1 MFMHSATDAA
11 WIAASNH
18 QQTLLSAHR
27 NFSSKSP
34 IQQGTGS
41 LARFKSN
48 APLTMCASWEDIFCL
63 LSYESSRY
71 QFPLLAKDR
80 SVVPLVRSS
89 DPFFSE
95 PELHYQPFNVTFK
108 CERMQLSAVW
118 FGRSV
123 CAVISIGGLRPVAS
137 GSLAFCL
144 KRVGVIHIKWEA
156 VWSILP
162 SLVVDQWPLDKNP
175 VTRHILSCHCP
186 LDCLQRHTLGL
197 TADSQMNWHLRKRPL
212 SSPPW
217 RFSGLSPH
225 LILLFNS
232 KRSTCRVESK
242 LPCDRSSRRD
252 LGAEWIFE

>member
-1 MFMHSATDAA
+1 MAVLIISGWDNSIILLLLLPWIFWNVCFISHALLSLILQFWCCASFWFDNNRMGEDISRSFFSHYLLDLGHMFMHSATDAA

-48 APLTMCASWEDIFCL
+48 APLTMRASWEDIFCL

-137 GSLAFCL
+137 GSLAFCPQAG
-144 KRVGVIHIKWEA
+144 R
-156 VWSILP
+156 
-162 SLVVDQWPLDKNP
+162 
-175 VTRHILSCHCP
+175 CH
-186 LDCLQRHTLGL
+186 
-197 TADSQMNWHLRKRPL
+197 SY
-212 SSPPW
+212 
-217 RFSGLSPH
+217 
-225 LILLFNS
+225 
-232 KRSTCRVESK
+232 
-242 LPCDRSSRRD
+242 
-252 LGAEWIFE
+252 